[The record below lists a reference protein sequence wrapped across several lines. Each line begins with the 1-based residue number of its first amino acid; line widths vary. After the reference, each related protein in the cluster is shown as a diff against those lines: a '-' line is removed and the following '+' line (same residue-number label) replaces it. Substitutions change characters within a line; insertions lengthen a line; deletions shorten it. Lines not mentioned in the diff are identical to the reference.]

1 MKLLV
6 PLLLPIYLPTL
17 LVALDNAMIATV
29 LPLYA
34 RSLDFS
40 YGLVG
45 VILAGEAIGMLVTDL
60 PAGALLRRIDR
71 KYVMIG
77 GALLVALSSGLL
89 VFARAAWLLLLLRVL
104 AGMAAGLFNVSRH
117 AYLVEA
123 ATVTGRG
130 RAISIFGGVNRV
142 GTFVGPL
149 LAGVVAA
156 RAGLTAPFLLCVVF
170 GVLAAA
176 VVVLFAQQQ
185 AVLDAP
191 AFDAPAFDAP
201 ATANQP
207 ARHRLVDVAYENRH
221 LLATAGVAQLC
232 GQGIR
237 MGRKVVI
244 PLIASSLGLNVQA
257 IGMILSVSAFVDMSL
272 FYPAGW
278 LMDTFG
284 RKYAIVPCFL
294 IQSIGMLLVPLAT
307 GFWGLLAATC
317 LIGFG
322 NGLGSGTMMTLG
334 ADLAPKH
341 ALGEFLGVWRLI
353 GDGGGLISPLLIGA
367 IADAFTLGA
376 GTVVIALVGLA
387 GTSLFAFGVPETNK
401 QARATPS

>member
-1 MKLLV
+1 MKLLA
-6 PLLLPIYLPTL
+6 PLLLPIYVPTL

-77 GALLVALSSGLL
+77 GALTVALSSGLL
-89 VFARAAWLLLLLRVL
+89 VFARAAWLLLILRVL

-123 ATVTGRG
+123 AAITGRG
-130 RAISIFGGVNRV
+130 RAISMFGGVNRV
-142 GTFVGPL
+142 GTFAGPL
-149 LAGVVAA
+149 LAGTVAA
-156 RAGLTAPFLLCVVF
+156 RFGLTAPFLLCVVF

-176 VVVLFAQQQ
+176 VVLLCARQQD
-185 AVLDAP
+185 VLDAP
-191 AFDAPAFDAP
+191 TEAHQP
-201 ATANQP
+201 ATQ
-207 ARHRLVDVAYENRH
+207 RLVQVAYENRQ
-221 LLATAGVAQLC
+221 LLATAGIAQLC

-244 PLIASSLGLNVQA
+244 PLVASSLGLNVQA
-257 IGMILSVSAFVDMSL
+257 IGVILSLSAFVDMSL

-278 LMDTFG
+278 LMDTLG

-294 IQSIGMLLVPLAT
+294 IQSIGMLLVPLAG

-317 LIGFG
+317 VIGFG

-353 GDGGGLISPLLIGA
+353 GDGGGLISPLLIGV
-367 IADAFTLGA
+367 IADVLTLGA

-387 GTSLFAFGVPETNK
+387 GTGLFAFRVPETNQ
-401 QARATPS
+401 QARATLS

>member
-1 MKLLV
+1 MKLLA
-6 PLLLPIYLPTL
+6 PLLLPIYLPTF

-77 GALLVALSSGLL
+77 GALTVALSSGLL
-89 VFARAAWLLLLLRVL
+89 VFAGAAWLLLILRVL

-123 ATVTGRG
+123 AAITGRG
-130 RAISIFGGVNRV
+130 RAISMFGGVNRV
-142 GTFVGPL
+142 GTFAGPL
-149 LAGVVAA
+149 LAGAVAA
-156 RAGLTAPFLLCVVF
+156 RFGLTAPFLLCVVF

-176 VVVLFAQQQ
+176 AVLLFARQQD
-185 AVLDAP
+185 VLDAP
-191 AFDAPAFDAP
+191 VEAHQP
-201 ATANQP
+201 ATQ
-207 ARHRLVDVAYENRH
+207 RVVHVAFENRQ

-244 PLIASSLGLNVQA
+244 PLVASSLGLNVQA
-257 IGMILSVSAFVDMSL
+257 IGVILSISAFIDMSL

-278 LMDTFG
+278 LMDTLG

-294 IQSIGMLLVPLAT
+294 IQSIGMLLVPLAS

-353 GDGGGLISPLLIGA
+353 GDSGGLISPLLIGV
-367 IADAFTLGA
+367 IADVLTLGA

-387 GTSLFAFGVPETNK
+387 GTGLFAFGVPETNR
-401 QARATPS
+401 QPRATPS

>member
-1 MKLLV
+1 MK
-6 PLLLPIYLPTL
+6 LLLPIYLPTL

-34 RSLDFS
+34 RSLGFS

-45 VILAGEAIGMLVTDL
+45 VILAGEAIGMLLTDL

-77 GALLVALSSGLL
+77 GALVVALSSGLL
-89 VFARAAWLLLLLRVL
+89 VFASAAWLLLLLRVL

-117 AYLVEA
+117 AYLVETA
-123 ATVTGRG
+123 AVTGRG

-149 LAGVVAA
+149 LAGLVATQA
-156 RAGLTAPFLLCVVF
+156 TLTAPLLLCVVF
-170 GVLAAA
+170 GVLAAGA
-176 VVVLFAQQQ
+176 VVVFARTQETPL
-185 AVLDAP
+185 AVTKADP
-191 AFDAPAFDAP
+191 S
-201 ATANQP
+201 ANSHLAQ
-207 ARHRLVDVAYENRH
+207 VAYDNRH

-232 GQGIR
+232 GQGVR

-244 PLIASSLGLNVQA
+244 PLVASSLGLNVQA
-257 IGMILSVSAFVDMSL
+257 VGVILSVSAFIDMSL

-294 IQSIGMLLVPLAT
+294 IQSLGMLLVPLAT

-317 LIGFG
+317 IIGFG

-353 GDGGGLISPLLIGA
+353 GDGGGLISPLLIGV

-387 GTSLFAFGVPETNK
+387 GTGLFAFGVPETNV
-401 QARATPS
+401 QAAPVKN

>member
-1 MKLLV
+1 MKLLA
-6 PLLLPIYLPTL
+6 PLLLPIYVPTL

-77 GALLVALSSGLL
+77 GALTVALSSGLL
-89 VFARAAWLLLLLRVL
+89 VFARAAWLLLILRVL

-123 ATVTGRG
+123 AAITGRG
-130 RAISIFGGVNRV
+130 RAISMFGGVNRV
-142 GTFVGPL
+142 GTFAGPL
-149 LAGVVAA
+149 LAGTVAA
-156 RAGLTAPFLLCVVF
+156 RFGLTAPFLLCVVF

-176 VVVLFAQQQ
+176 VVLLCARQQD
-185 AVLDAP
+185 VLDAP
-191 AFDAPAFDAP
+191 TEAHQP
-201 ATANQP
+201 ATQ
-207 ARHRLVDVAYENRH
+207 RLVQVAYENRQ
-221 LLATAGVAQLC
+221 LLATAGIAQLC

-244 PLIASSLGLNVQA
+244 PLVASSLGLNVQA
-257 IGMILSVSAFVDMSL
+257 IGVILSLSAFVDMSL

-278 LMDTFG
+278 LMDTLG

-294 IQSIGMLLVPLAT
+294 IQSIGMLLVPLAG

-317 LIGFG
+317 VIGFG

-367 IADAFTLGA
+367 IADVLTLGA

-387 GTSLFAFGVPETNK
+387 GTGLFAFRVPETNQ
-401 QARATPS
+401 QARATLS

>member
-1 MKLLV
+1 MKLLA
-6 PLLLPIYLPTL
+6 PLLLPIYVPTL

-77 GALLVALSSGLL
+77 GALTVALSSGLL
-89 VFARAAWLLLLLRVL
+89 VFARAAWLLLILRVL

-123 ATVTGRG
+123 AAITGRG
-130 RAISIFGGVNRV
+130 RAISMFGGVNRV
-142 GTFVGPL
+142 GTFAGPL
-149 LAGVVAA
+149 LAGTVAA
-156 RAGLTAPFLLCVVF
+156 RFGLTAPFLLCVVF

-176 VVVLFAQQQ
+176 VVLLCARQQD
-185 AVLDAP
+185 VLDAP
-191 AFDAPAFDAP
+191 TEAHQP
-201 ATANQP
+201 ATQ
-207 ARHRLVDVAYENRH
+207 RVVQVAYENRQ
-221 LLATAGVAQLC
+221 LLATAGIAQLC

-244 PLIASSLGLNVQA
+244 PLVASSLGLNVQA
-257 IGMILSVSAFVDMSL
+257 IGVILSLSAFVDMSL

-278 LMDTFG
+278 LMDTLG

-294 IQSIGMLLVPLAT
+294 IQSIGMLLVPLAG

-317 LIGFG
+317 VIGFG

-353 GDGGGLISPLLIGA
+353 GDGGGLISPLLIGV
-367 IADAFTLGA
+367 IADVLTLGA

-387 GTSLFAFGVPETNK
+387 GTGLFAFRVPETNQ
-401 QARATPS
+401 QARATLS

>member
-1 MKLLV
+1 MKLLT

-77 GALLVALSSGLL
+77 GALMVALSSGLL
-89 VFARAAWLLLLLRVL
+89 VFAQAAWLLLLLRVL
-104 AGMAAGLFNVSRH
+104 SGMAAGLFNVSRH

-123 ATVTGRG
+123 AAATGRG

-176 VVVLFAQQQ
+176 VVVLFARQQD
-185 AVLDAP
+185 VLDAP
-191 AFDAPAFDAP
+191 ASAD
-201 ATANQP
+201 QP
-207 ARHRLVDVAYENRH
+207 ARQRLVDVAYENRQ
-221 LLATAGVAQLC
+221 LLATAGLAQLC

-244 PLIASSLGLNVQA
+244 PLIASSLGLNVQTV
-257 IGMILSVSAFVDMSL
+257 GVILSLSAFVDMSL

-278 LMDTFG
+278 LMDTLG

-367 IADAFTLGA
+367 IADVFTLGA

-387 GTSLFAFGVPETNK
+387 GTGLFAFGVPETNK
-401 QARATPS
+401 EAQATPS